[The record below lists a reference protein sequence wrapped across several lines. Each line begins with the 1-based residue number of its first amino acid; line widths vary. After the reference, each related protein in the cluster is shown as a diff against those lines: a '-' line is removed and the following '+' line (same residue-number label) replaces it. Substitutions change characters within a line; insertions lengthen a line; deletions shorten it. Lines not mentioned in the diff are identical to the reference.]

1 MAYAIYFFLLQIM
14 NYKITT
20 ILLTVLS
27 VILLA
32 TTIYYT
38 NNQKVVYDTVTQND
52 TIVIKSIDT
61 ITIEKAKIIYR
72 DVHIL
77 DTIFVKDTSLFVEQ
91 KVYCDSIS
99 TIYISGVKPEIDS
112 IEYRIP
118 KDTVQIYTEKIQTV
132 KEKDNFFKNR
142 FVVTAGVYA
151 GYGLLNRKPD
161 IYVGLGF
168 GIRIY

>member
-1 MAYAIYFFLLQIM
+1 MFSIFFLLIM

-27 VILLA
+27 IILLS
-32 TTIYYT
+32 TTIYYA
-38 NNQKVVYDTVTQND
+38 NNTQIKYETVTQND
-52 TIVIKSIDT
+52 TIVIKNIDT
-61 ITIEKAKIIYR
+61 ITIEKAEIIYR

-77 DTIFVKDTSLFVEQ
+77 DTIFVKDTALFVEQ
-91 KVYCDSIS
+91 KVFSDSIS

-118 KDTVQIYTEKIQTV
+118 KDTVHIYTEKIQTV
-132 KEKDNFFKNR
+132 TEKDNFFKNR

-168 GIRIY
+168 GVRLY

>member
-1 MAYAIYFFLLQIM
+1 M
-14 NYKITT
+14 NYYKIYSV
-20 ILLTVLS
+20 ILTVLS

-32 TTIYYT
+32 TTIYYS

-61 ITIEKAKIIYR
+61 ITIEKAEIIYR

-77 DTIFVKDTSLFVEQ
+77 DTIYIEDTALVVEQ
-91 KVYCDSIS
+91 KTYQDTIS
-99 TIYISGVKPEIDS
+99 TVYFQGINAFIDS

-118 KDTVQIYTEKIQTV
+118 RDTIQIEIEKIQTV

-168 GIRIY
+168 GVRLY

>member
-1 MAYAIYFFLLQIM
+1 M

-20 ILLTVLS
+20 ILLTLISVVL
-27 VILLA
+27 LTL
-32 TTIYYT
+32 TIYYKNT
-38 NNQKVVYDTVTQND
+38 PQVKYETVTKND
-52 TIVIKSIDT
+52 TILIKSVDT
-61 ITIEKAKIIYR
+61 ITIEKTNISYR
-72 DVHIL
+72 DVIVL
-77 DTIFVKDTSLFVEQ
+77 DTIYIEDTALVVEQ
-91 KVYCDSIS
+91 KTYQDTIS
-99 TIYISGVKPEIDS
+99 TVYFQGINAFIDS

-118 KDTVQIYTEKIQTV
+118 RDTIQIEIEKIQTV

-168 GIRIY
+168 GVRLY

>member
-1 MAYAIYFFLLQIM
+1 M

-27 VILLA
+27 VVLLSL
-32 TTIYYT
+32 TIYYA
-38 NNQKVVYDTVTQND
+38 NNTQVKYETVTKND
-52 TIVIKSIDT
+52 TILIKSVDT
-61 ITIEKAKIIYR
+61 ITVTKKDIVYKNVI
-72 DVHIL
+72 VT
-77 DTIFVKDTSLFVEQ
+77 DTIFLRDTSLVVEQ
-91 KVYCDSIS
+91 KRYEDSIS
-99 TIYISGVKPEIDS
+99 TIFISGVNPEIDS
-112 IEYRIP
+112 IFYRLT
-118 KDTVQIYTEKIQTV
+118 KDTVIVSSEKIQTV

-151 GYGLLNRKPD
+151 GYGLLNRQPD

>member
-1 MAYAIYFFLLQIM
+1 M
-14 NYKITT
+14 NYKIST

-32 TTIYYT
+32 TTIYYA

-61 ITIEKAKIIYR
+61 ITIEKAEIIYR

-77 DTIFVKDTSLFVEQ
+77 DTIFVKDTALFVEQ
-91 KVYCDSIS
+91 KVYCDSLS
-99 TIYISGVKPEIDS
+99 TIYISGVNPELDS
-112 IEYRIP
+112 IEYRLP

-132 KEKDNFFKNR
+132 KEQESFWHNR
-142 FVVTAGVYA
+142 FTISAGVFA
-151 GYGLLNRKPD
+151 GYGLVHRQPD
-161 IYVGLGF
+161 VFIGVGCAVRL
-168 GIRIY
+168 Y

>member
-1 MAYAIYFFLLQIM
+1 M

-27 VILLA
+27 IILLS
-32 TTIYYT
+32 TTIYYA
-38 NNQKVVYDTVTQND
+38 NNTQIKYETVTQND
-52 TIVIKSIDT
+52 TIVIKNIDT
-61 ITIEKAKIIYR
+61 ITIEKAEIIYR

-77 DTIFVKDTSLFVEQ
+77 DTIFVKDTALFVEQ
-91 KVYCDSIS
+91 KVFSDSIS

-118 KDTVQIYTEKIQTV
+118 KDTVHIYTEKIQTV

-168 GIRIY
+168 GVRLY